1 MLLDRVIKP
10 LFRFDSSNKRHLLK
24 AISWRI
30 VGTIDTMTLAWL
42 ITGNPMMGLKIGAT
56 EVLTKITLYYLH
68 ERVWFKYINIGLNL
82 PRKIYSTI
90 DWEPSG
96 ISWRQVAF
104 VQDDQGTVRKRV
116 KVLCQKDRVNGGMMY
131 QVVFS
136 YYNSSTGERTTD
148 IRNMK
153 KTEIEKQL
161 NITL

>member
-1 MLLDRVIKP
+1 MLIDKVIKP
-10 LFRFDSSNKRHLLK
+10 LFRFDSSSKRHLLK
-24 AISWRI
+24 AISWRV

-56 EVLTKITLYYLH
+56 EVFTKIMLYYLH
-68 ERVWFKYINIGLNL
+68 ERMWFKYINIGLDL
-82 PRKIYSTI
+82 PRKIYKTI

-96 ISWRQVAF
+96 QSWRQVAF
-104 VQDDQGTVRKRV
+104 VQDEQDGTRKRV
-116 KVLCQKDRVNGGMMY
+116 KVLCQKDRTNGGMMY

-136 YYNSSTGERTTD
+136 YYNSKTKERTTD

>member
-1 MLLDRVIKP
+1 MFLDKLIKP
-10 LFRFDSSNKRHLLK
+10 LFKFDSSSKRHLLK

-56 EVLTKITLYYLH
+56 EVLTKITLYYFH
-68 ERVWFKYINIGLNL
+68 ERVWFKYVNIGLDL
-82 PRKIYSTI
+82 PRKIYSSI

-96 ISWRQVAF
+96 ESWRQVAF
-104 VQDDQGTVRKRV
+104 IENESGGIRKRV
-116 KVLCQKDRVNGGMMY
+116 KVLYQKDRANGGIMY

-136 YYNSSTGERTTD
+136 YYNSKTNDRTTD

-153 KTEIEKQL
+153 KSDIEKQL
-161 NITL
+161 KIKL

>member
-1 MLLDRVIKP
+1 MFLDRKIKP
-10 LFRFDSSNKRHLLK
+10 LFRFDSSSKRHLLK

-30 VGTIDTMTLAWL
+30 VGTIDTMTLAWI
-42 ITGNPMMGLKIGAT
+42 ITGNPMMGLKIGLT
-56 EVLTKITLYYLH
+56 EVLTKITLYYIH

-82 PRKIYSTI
+82 PRKVYSTI
-90 DWEPSG
+90 DWEPSA
-96 ISWRQVAF
+96 SAWRQVAF
-104 VQDDQGTVRKRV
+104 IQDEQAEVRKRV
-116 KVLCQKDRVNGGMMY
+116 KVLCQKDRTNGGIMY

-136 YYNSSTGERTTD
+136 YYNSKTGERTTD